1 MERIDAH
8 HHLWRY
14 RRQDYGWIDE
24 RMAVIARDF
33 LPGDLRA
40 DTAGCGIDGAI
51 AVQAR
56 HTVEETAWLLEQ
68 AAADGLVRGVVGW
81 APLASRE
88 FPRLLESWKGQT
100 RLKGLRHIVQD
111 EPDGEF
117 LLREDFNAGIRALRG
132 SGLIYDILIYEG
144 HLPAAM
150 RFVDRHPD
158 QVFVLDHIA
167 KPRIRERLL
176 EPWRRNLLELGR
188 RGNVFCKL
196 SGMVTEADWS
206 GWTVED
212 LRPYAE
218 TALEAFG
225 PARLMFGSDWPVC
238 LLASDYR
245 RWLDAAGALLG
256 GLHREE
262 RDAVFGGVAK
272 KVYSC

>member
-14 RRQDYGWIDE
+14 GRRDYGWIDE

-40 DTAGCGIDGAI
+40 HAAGCGIDGAI

-56 HTVEETAWLLEQ
+56 QTVEETAWLLEQ

-88 FPRLLESWKGQT
+88 FPRLLESWKGHG

-132 SGLIYDILIYEG
+132 SGLVYDILIYER
-144 HLPAAM
+144 HLPAALC
-150 RFVDRHPD
+150 FVDRHPD

-206 GWTVED
+206 GWTIED

-245 RWLDAAGALLG
+245 RWLDAARELLA
-256 GLHREE
+256 GLHPEE